1 MNLCSCSSGHR
12 VYFPFWLFFC
22 FIYFC
27 CSVLKI
33 MLYCIF
39 RRISLLSKSYC
50 STVHFRRITSIYQPT
65 YAHIIS
71 HKTLLKHFNTL
82 QHSDMFRSC
91 QIIIRELCSLLNL
104 DYSIHNSIRIYKRGI
119 VAAYHVVWKCV
130 VEQCLGVRRMLSNKR
145 LFLKHFKTLR
155 HVSILSDRNMSEC
168 FKVF

>member
-71 HKTLLKHFNTL
+71 HKTLSKHFNTL

-91 QIIIRELCSLLNL
+91 QIIIRELCSLLKVIL
-104 DYSIHNSIRIYKRGI
+104 QYSQFNSYLQKRYCGSI
-119 VAAYHVVWKCV
+119 SCCV
-130 VEQCLGVRRMLSNKR
+130 EMCCGA
-145 LFLKHFKTLR
+145 
-155 HVSILSDRNMSEC
+155 VSRCASYAE
-168 FKVF
+168 